1 MPEDIVI
8 ITGPTAV
15 GKTEIAVCVAE
26 RLGGEIVSADSMAIY
41 KGMEVATAKPSPQ
54 QRQRVPHHLIDIVT
68 PDQLFTVAD
77 YRRRAI
83 EVIQDIRK
91 RGKIPLVVGGT
102 RLYIKALTS
111 GFFPGPGSDPSLRQ
125 TLEKVAQEKG
135 SPYLHQKLG
144 EVDPEA
150 ANRLHPN
157 DRKRIIRALEV
168 YYLTGQP
175 ISKLQEASQQQEP
188 LCQGPLIALVR
199 DRSRIY
205 ERINQRVDQMIA
217 EGLVEEVKKLLEQGL
232 DPKYHPSLQG
242 HGYKEIIGYLRGQYS
257 FEEAVRI
264 LKRNTRHYAKRQ
276 LSWLRQEP
284 EAFFVD
290 ADRPKEEVV
299 ERILKIIRSS
309 HLL

>member
-1 MPEDIVI
+1 M
-8 ITGPTAV
+8 

-26 RLGGEIVSADSMAIY
+26 RLGGEIVSADSMAVY

-54 QRQRVPHHLIDIVT
+54 QRQRVPHHLIDVVT

-77 YRRRAI
+77 YRRKAI
-83 EVIQDIRK
+83 EVIRDLRK

-111 GFFPGPGSDPSLRQ
+111 GFFPGPGSDSALRQ
-125 TLEKVAQEKG
+125 TLEKMAQEKG
-135 SPYLHQKLG
+135 SLYLHQKLA
-144 EVDPEA
+144 EVDPKS

-157 DRKRIIRALEV
+157 DRKRLIRALEV

-175 ISKLQEASQQQEP
+175 ISELQEASQQQEP

-199 DRSRIY
+199 DRAKIY

-232 DPKYHPSLQG
+232 DPQRHPSLQG
-242 HGYKEIIGYLRGQYS
+242 HGYKEIIGYLLGQYS

-284 EAFFVD
+284 EALFVD
-290 ADRPKEEVV
+290 ADRPKEEVI
-299 ERILKIIRSS
+299 ERIIKIIRS
-309 HLL
+309 HYFYL